1 MAYEW
6 DVFVSYPRE
15 GQVGRWVHNHF
26 LPLLR
31 DCLESTLPHQPRVFI
46 DAEMPTGGMW
56 PQQLKQALLHSQ
68 LLVPVWTPPFFRSR
82 WCMAEWESMLARET
96 ALGEAL
102 PPRGLVYPVVYSD
115 GDHFAQRAKQTQ
127 HKRSLAAFTYPFPG
141 FRDSVAYL
149 PFHDEMMAMA
159 AEIEAHLRTIPPW
172 QSDWPI
178 VEPAVDDAPPV
189 ALAML

>member
-1 MAYEW
+1 LAYEW

-31 DCLESTLPHQPRVFI
+31 DCLESTLAHQPRVFI
-46 DAEMPTGGMW
+46 DAEMPTGGVW

-68 LLVPVWTPPFFRSR
+68 LLIPVWTPPFFRSR
-82 WCMAEWESMLARET
+82 WCMAEWESMLAREIV
-96 ALGEAL
+96 LGEAV

-127 HKRSLAAFTYPFPG
+127 YKRSLSAFTYPFPG
-141 FRDSVAYL
+141 FRDSATYL
-149 PFHDEMMAMA
+149 PFHDAMMEMA
-159 AEIEAHLRTIPPW
+159 AEIEAHLATIPPW
-172 QSDWPI
+172 QPDWPT
-178 VEPAVDDAPPV
+178 VEPVIDDAPPI
-189 ALAML
+189 ALARL